1 VTEFEKIAINKQR
14 ENIMKKIVLVTG
26 GNKGIGLEVTRKFLA
41 MGCKVIVVARSFE
54 GCDLADADN
63 LIKKRF
69 DLTEVEKIPELIAEL
84 DEIDILIN
92 NAGVMHSLPYDNYPE
107 HIKDNILKLNIE
119 APVALIRE
127 VSQST
132 IRKGAGRI
140 VNNASIA
147 GHIGHPDVWYGITKA
162 GLINAT
168 KSFAKLLGPKG
179 IVINAVAPGPV
190 ETNMLAVIPE
200 ARKAAIKQI
209 VFTGR
214 FAKPE
219 EVASAIVWLATES
232 PEYVNGTCMDINDG
246 AYVR

>member
-1 VTEFEKIAINKQR
+1 
-14 ENIMKKIVLVTG
+14 MKKTVLVTG
-26 GNKGIGLEVTRKFLA
+26 GNKGIGLEVTRRFLA
-41 MGCKVIVVARSFE
+41 LDYTVIAVARGFE
-54 GCDLADADN
+54 GCNLPDSDN
-63 LIKKRF
+63 LIKKSF
-69 DLTEVEKIPELIAEL
+69 DLTNVDEIPQLIAEL
-84 DEIDILIN
+84 GDIDILIN
-92 NAGVMHSLPYDNYPE
+92 NAGVMHSVPFDDYPIE
-107 HIKDNILKLNIE
+107 KKESILKLNIE

-127 VSQST
+127 VSKYMVG
-132 IRKGAGRI
+132 KGSGRI

-147 GHIGHPDVWYGITKA
+147 GHIGHPDLWYGITKA

-190 ETNMLAVIPE
+190 ETDMLAVIPE

-219 EVASAIVWLATES
+219 EVATAIVWLATKS